1 MILNIIILVLLLLT
15 IMCYFYYNRTTIT
28 PLHVKSHDNIDQ
40 NNRLSIPF
48 IHSI

>member
-15 IMCYFYYNRTTIT
+15 IMVYFYYNRTTIT
-28 PLHVKSHDNIDQ
+28 PVHINNYDNIDQ
-40 NNRLSIPF
+40 NNKLSIPF